1 MTNLNHRSWGGCSIY
16 IYIGFIT
23 WYILVN
29 AMNFWDTCF
38 AIKIVIWISSQI
50 HIGFPLWLWAQDFP
64 SYQFHKLRF
73 ALDCWRLY
81 KYVKTLDGPE
91 TLCFFA
97 PKSTKRGL
105 SVQKWFRNSNDWN
118 PTIGHFNTHVV
129 GGVFCFLTPF
139 PSFSTPFSTYSFE
152 IFWDIDWPVSWR
164 FWLMN
169 WKMNHPK
176 QDSCCLNQLKKT
188 FLFVAFCSAVNSLF
202 SRGCEVL
209 SFFFCLVKPPAVMA
223 IYQL

>member
-1 MTNLNHRSWGGCSIY
+1 
-16 IYIGFIT
+16 
-23 WYILVN
+23 
-29 AMNFWDTCF
+29 MNFWDTCF

-105 SVQKWFRNSNDWN
+105 SDQKWFRNSNDWN

-176 QDSCCLNQLKKT
+176 QDSCCLNQLKKNI
-188 FLFVAFCSAVNSLF
+188 FICCILF
-202 SRGCEVL
+202 SCQLPFFSWMWSSIVFLLFGETPCSYGHL
-209 SFFFCLVKPPAVMA
+209 SVISTYNPTYRMYNP
-223 IYQL
+223 IYSQL